1 MQQMRVQSL
10 GQKDPLE
17 KGMASHSSILAWRI
31 SGERSLAGYS
41 PWGCKELDTTEQL
54 SKNNHS
60 LISIYY
66 TLGTLLSA
74 LPIASYIICTRDLSM
89 LILQIMKFEIQKTEE
104 TCWNAV
110 TSELKQPGI

>member
-1 MQQMRVQSL
+1 MQEMRVQSL
-10 GQKDPLE
+10 GQKDSLE

-31 SGERSLAGYS
+31 SGERNLVGYS